1 MERVGRGG
9 RTTPPTDGRAE
20 GGARARD
27 VYADAR
33 APEVEAVR
41 SMGCV
46 CLCLGRTEMCEEE
59 RENSLPRSL
68 ISSTRLSRGL
78 RVCAPG
84 ARTQPGGTGDSPPFQ
99 PSMVLKF
106 ADAGEDARQAARAA
120 GNVYESS
127 SASSSSSDDE
137 AAGGD
142 AGDDSDFSAGAD
154 AAPSLDGSGEE
165 AGDGSA
171 GRATKQG
178 DAGAGG
184 PSARGRS
191 ARPPPPQPGRVR
203 LQLAPKPGPA
213 SYLPGTGPHLTC
225 HVS

>member
-1 MERVGRGG
+1 MASCICLPRQSWMESTPTSAFKERAMERVGRGG

-46 CLCLGRTEMCEEE
+46 CLCLGRKEMCEEE

-84 ARTQPGGTGDSPPFQ
+84 ARTQPGGTGDSPPPF
-99 PSMVLKF
+99 
-106 ADAGEDARQAARAA
+106 
-120 GNVYESS
+120 N
-127 SASSSSSDDE
+127 
-137 AAGGD
+137 
-142 AGDDSDFSAGAD
+142 
-154 AAPSLDGSGEE
+154 
-165 AGDGSA
+165 
-171 GRATKQG
+171 
-178 DAGAGG
+178 
-184 PSARGRS
+184 
-191 ARPPPPQPGRVR
+191 
-203 LQLAPKPGPA
+203 PA
-213 SYLPGTGPHLTC
+213 WC
-225 HVS
+225 

>member
-1 MERVGRGG
+1 MC
-9 RTTPPTDGRAE
+9 
-20 GGARARD
+20 
-27 VYADAR
+27 VYALGGKRCVRRKERTPLHVHLSPPR
-33 APEVEAVR
+33 ASLAA
-41 SMGCV
+41 CV
-46 CLCLGRTEMCEEE
+46 CA
-59 RENSLPRSL
+59 LPVL
-68 ISSTRLSRGL
+68 
-78 RVCAPG
+78 AHN
-84 ARTQPGGTGDSPPFQ
+84 QGGQATPPPFQ

-120 GNVYESS
+120 GNAYESS

-203 LQLAPKPGPA
+203 LQLAPKAGPA

-225 HVS
+225 HVR